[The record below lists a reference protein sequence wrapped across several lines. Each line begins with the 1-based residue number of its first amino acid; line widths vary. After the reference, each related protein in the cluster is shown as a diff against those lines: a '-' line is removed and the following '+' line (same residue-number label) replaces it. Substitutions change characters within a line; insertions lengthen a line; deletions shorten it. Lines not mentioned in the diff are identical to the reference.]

1 MIISA
6 IVPSSVLITF
16 VLVVIV
22 IAAFAYF
29 RRSRA
34 HQPAKD
40 TNEYDT
46 VDYTPPALPPQ
57 RLPKPSHQLREF
69 SSLEMQQN
77 SAYQQG
83 LQLDK
88 PEYVEMEQNSAYD
101 HGLQLGKPPEYVEI
115 VEY

>member
-1 MIISA
+1 M
-6 IVPSSVLITF
+6 
-16 VLVVIV
+16 LVVIV

-29 RRSRA
+29 RRNRA

-57 RLPKPSHQLREF
+57 RLPKPSLQLRDF
-69 SSLEMQQN
+69 SSSEMQQN

-83 LQLDK
+83 LQLNK
-88 PEYVEMEQNSAYD
+88 PAENVEMEQNSAYD
-101 HGLQLGKPPEYVEI
+101 LGLQLGKPPEYVEM
-115 VEY
+115 VEYRQ

>member
-1 MIISA
+1 M
-6 IVPSSVLITF
+6 P
-16 VLVVIV
+16 VVIV

-29 RRSRA
+29 RRNRA

-57 RLPKPSHQLREF
+57 RLPKPSLQLREF
-69 SSLEMQQN
+69 GSTEMQQN
-77 SAYQQG
+77 CAYQQG

-101 HGLQLGKPPEYVEI
+101 QGLQLGKPPEYVEI